1 MKIQKQLSKKT
12 EKKIYNKYVVVLPEK
27 LVKESGLKEGEEL
40 EGRAKKGVIKLERK
54 D

>member
-27 LVKESGLKEGEEL
+27 LIKESKLKPGEEIEGE
-40 EGRAKKGVIKLERK
+40 AKDGEIRLKRK
-54 D
+54 